1 MPYLCICSCFAYTQL
16 QVPFNRTVDS
26 ERKTKTWREHMV
38 FHHFYL
44 RCYHPFSL
52 AMTLLPVHDLLIS
65 TLKVLFESDAVMH
78 SQSGREGDTADS
90 FIEGVGRRERI
101 HHVPRR
107 RAPAFLDKG

>member
-1 MPYLCICSCFAYTQL
+1 MRIEVNENSEVPCLTSAYAVALLAQL
-16 QVPFNRTVDS
+16 QVPFNRTVES

-65 TLKVLFESDAVMH
+65 TLKVLFESELHCIANLNL
-78 SQSGREGDTADS
+78 A
-90 FIEGVGRRERI
+90 
-101 HHVPRR
+101 
-107 RAPAFLDKG
+107 